1 MKNENNKISFRT
13 IWSAIMALLYFAVG
27 YLVMFTHYLL
37 PYNLRENDMVNDD
50 FAIVRIILGVALFLY
65 GVFRIYRVV
74 KYKK

>member
-1 MKNENNKISFRT
+1 MKEDNNISFRT

-27 YLVMFTHYLL
+27 YLVMFTPYLL
-37 PYNLRENDMVNDD
+37 PYSLKDNYMGNDE

-65 GVFRIYRVV
+65 GFFRVYRVI